1 MTNDRAALREDWR
14 GFARAADGDAWWHD
28 RATRMAVATDL
39 EQIDADTWRTDM
51 ARLPRHIQG
60 APLSA

>member
-1 MTNDRAALREDWR
+1 
-14 GFARAADGDAWWHD
+14 
-28 RATRMAVATDL
+28 MAVATDL